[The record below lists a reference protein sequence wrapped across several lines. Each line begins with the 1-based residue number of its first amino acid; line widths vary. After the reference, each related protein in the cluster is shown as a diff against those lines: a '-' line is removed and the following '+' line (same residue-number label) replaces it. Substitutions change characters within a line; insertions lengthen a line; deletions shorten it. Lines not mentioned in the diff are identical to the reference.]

1 MHTHMQMYIYIYN
14 VRQRLSIY
22 PISLH
27 QRRAAWYGIG
37 LAEVFQRHSGHV
49 IFRPPEAGEE
59 FENCGHVVLVTR

>member
-1 MHTHMQMYIYIYN
+1 MY
-14 VRQRLSIY
+14 V

-59 FENCGHVVLVTR
+59 FENCGHVVFVTR